1 MKPATTAKSFM
12 PASLSLLPAG
22 LPSGLSFATRT
33 IYLHQGASG
42 REGELQYLVFKEGFN
57 TENDPRLNQVL
68 GSGFTLEH
76 ACLSAISI
84 HALIS
89 KVPADFWPRLAGYTF
104 TKRASEDGS
113 TALQHCCT
121 NALGQE
127 VSHAETREVAAR
139 LAMHHALAGCL
150 DMSFEEYRAISVT
163 AQIQTSIGKRTY
175 GALFDDE
182 LGQNNVR
189 KMVINGFQ
197 QNPAYRQ
204 AAYAELERALALPPP
219 VAPAPS
225 AASRRREKMRD
236 KVHITPGKTKEANA
250 LNALITS
257 VNKAIL
263 SKAFCTFNLDPEG
276 STWIAKIITHPSSIS
291 GEQAL
296 HNSYSHY
303 LQSSRETLLD
313 QERQARETAVGA
325 DDEID
330 AENAGVVEA
339 PTSS

>member
-1 MKPATTAKSFM
+1 MKPSTTARSFT

-22 LPSGLSFATRT
+22 LPPGLSFATRT
-33 IYLHQGASG
+33 IYLRQGLNA
-42 REGELQYLVFKEGFN
+42 EAGELQYLVFKKGFN
-57 TENDPRLNQVL
+57 AENDPRLNQVL

-76 ACLSAISI
+76 ACLSAIGI

-104 TKRASEDGS
+104 TQRASEDGS
-113 TALQHCCT
+113 IALQHCCT
-121 NALGQE
+121 NTLGQE
-127 VSHAETREVAAR
+127 VSHAETREMAAR

-150 DMSFEEYRAISVT
+150 DMSIEEYRAISVT

-182 LGQNNVR
+182 LGQSNVR
-189 KMVINGFQ
+189 KMVTNGFR
-197 QNPAYRQ
+197 QNPSHRQ
-204 AAYAELERALALPPP
+204 AAYAELEKTLALPLP

-225 AASRRREKMRD
+225 AASSRREKMRD
-236 KVHITPGKTKEANA
+236 KVHIKPEKLKEVNA

-263 SKAFCTFNLDPEG
+263 NRGFCTFNLDPKS
-276 STWIAKIITHPSSIS
+276 STWTAKIITHPSSIS

-296 HNSYSHY
+296 HNSYSYY
-303 LQSSRETLLD
+303 LQSSRETLLN
-313 QERQARETAVGA
+313 QERQARETAVDA
-325 DDEID
+325 NDEID
-330 AENAGVVEA
+330 AENADVIEA
-339 PTSS
+339 PTN